1 MQTGIHLKVPMSIKM
16 LSDKVQVPKYAS
28 EKAACC
34 DLQSTINC
42 ILVPG
47 QTALI
52 PLGFAIEVPDGF
64 EFVIRPRS
72 GMSLKTGLSVR
83 NSPGTIDSDYRGEV
97 GLIAKNIGGDN
108 LVIKAGDRVCQ
119 GGVRPIFQADF
130 KVVEELGETER
141 GEGGFG
147 STGTKAL

>member
-1 MQTGIHLKVPMSIKM
+1 MKTGIDYKVAVPIKM
-16 LSDKVQVPKYAS
+16 LSDKVGLPKYGS
-28 EKAACC
+28 KFAACC

-47 QTALI
+47 QTEVI
-52 PLGFAIEVPDGF
+52 PLGFAIEVPEGF

-72 GMSLKTGLSVR
+72 GMSLKTGLMVR

-97 GLIAKNIGGDN
+97 GLIAKNIGKDN

-119 GGVRPIFQADF
+119 GGIRPIYQAEF
-130 KVVEELGETER
+130 KLVDELGETSR
-141 GEGGFG
+141 GEGGYG